1 MDVICQAVSHLWI
14 LTQTAPSSRI
24 PEEYPL
30 ILQVSAQGISF
41 LWNLFW
47 QALHPPL
54 WVPFCLFFLSKSRQ
68 WLRQKSLDFFP
79 AFNQVPWQCENSYY
93 NIVVLKETIY
103 SGYTESLWRLHGA
116 PCFMLCAHMVG
127 NCSLLD
133 PQTTAYGRWRAE
145 PSYGLSIRVWMC
157 PLGRGM
163 LIYLFLFL
171 NPLLHLG
178 AINHP
183 FAGKNKLNVLQWVYL
198 AIEVKIEEDYCT
210 GNLFAFQNVT

>member
-1 MDVICQAVSHLWI
+1 MNVICQAVSHLWI
-14 LTQTAPSSRI
+14 DSDCPFFQNSVRVSTHIASLSPRD
-24 PEEYPL
+24 
-30 ILQVSAQGISF
+30 ILPVKSF
-41 LWNLFW
+41 LTSSS
-47 QALHPPL
+47 PPIMGS
-54 WVPFCLFFLSKSRQ
+54 FLSFLPLQIQAVVEAEK
-68 WLRQKSLDFFP
+68 LRFFP
-79 AFNQVPWQCENSYY
+79 AFNQVPWQCENSYC

-133 PQTTAYGRWRAE
+133 PQTTAFGRWRAE
-145 PSYGLSIRVWMC
+145 PSYGLSMRVWMC

-198 AIEVKIEEDYCT
+198 AIKVKIEEDYCT